1 MQVEGRI
8 FEEAV
13 EGILGNGEAGML
25 RMQEPEQVLP
35 MKDEQNQ
42 NMEKLKNR
50 NPACLADV
58 CLTKQ
63 PSNLEFFHGHQDLIG
78 RLVKCVRLW

>member
-1 MQVEGRI
+1 MRQR
-8 FEEAV
+8 
-13 EGILGNGEAGML
+13 GIVIARLEL
-25 RMQEPEQVLP
+25 ITEPEERLRRLEERLDASPVP
-35 MKDEQNQ
+35 IE
-42 NMEKLKNR
+42 MEKLKNR